1 MNERIAKILKRY
13 AKKFP
18 SVPLD
23 DLDLFLGKFQ
33 REIIKAL
40 GKNSF
45 DDLSYG
51 ARNILGNSWILIDTL
66 KFQSVPEKFIEAVC
80 R

>member
-1 MNERIAKILKRY
+1 MNEKVKKILKRY

-40 GKNSF
+40 GKKDF
-45 DDLSYG
+45 DELSYG
-51 ARNILGNSWILIDTL
+51 ARNVLGNSWILIDTL
-66 KFQSVPEKFIEAVC
+66 KFQSIPEKFVEAVC